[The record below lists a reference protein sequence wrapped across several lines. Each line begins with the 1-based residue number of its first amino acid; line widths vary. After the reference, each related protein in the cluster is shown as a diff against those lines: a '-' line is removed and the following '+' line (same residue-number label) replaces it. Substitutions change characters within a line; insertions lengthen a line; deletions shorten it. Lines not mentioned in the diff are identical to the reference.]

1 MSELRLGWWSLAS
14 DRSFGGGV
22 VRAAAVVFAG
32 LASVFALGCGESG
45 EDAVG
50 GAVGGSAAGE
60 PERLVVLFQ
69 RQRDPEQTRENAEA
83 AAGFLSERLG
93 MPVTAEVPG
102 SYGASVQAL
111 ASGQADAAYLSALPF
126 LLARRDA
133 GARLLVAEV
142 RPDLEGN
149 RRTNYDSVWVAL
161 ESSEIESMADV
172 RENAGDLRVC
182 FTSSTSTSGFVM
194 ASLRLVREGVLAAGE
209 DASSVFG
216 RVSFG
221 GGYSQ
226 ALQEVLTG
234 RADIAAV
241 SHYTV
246 EGPTADLYTTQAE
259 RDRLKVIA
267 RTPEVPTHLVAA
279 SGDLSEAMAERLT
292 EALLALS
299 EERPELLS
307 SVYGA
312 TAFRR
317 VDEAEH
323 VRAAVEAV
331 EAVGLPI
338 ENLAK

>member
-1 MSELRLGWWSLAS
+1 M
-14 DRSFGGGV
+14 
-22 VRAAAVVFAG
+22 
-32 LASVFALGCGESG
+32 
-45 EDAVG
+45 
-50 GAVGGSAAGE
+50 
-60 PERLVVLFQ
+60 
-69 RQRDPEQTRENAEA
+69 
-83 AAGFLSERLG
+83 
-93 MPVTAEVPG
+93 
-102 SYGASVQAL
+102 
-111 ASGQADAAYLSALPF
+111 
-126 LLARRDA
+126 
-133 GARLLVAEV
+133 
-142 RPDLEGN
+142 
-149 RRTNYDSVWVAL
+149 
-161 ESSEIESMADV
+161 
-172 RENAGDLRVC
+172 
-182 FTSSTSTSGFVM
+182 
-194 ASLRLVREGVLAAGE
+194 
-209 DASSVFG
+209 
-216 RVSFG
+216 VSCG